1 MAPSSRA
8 RGVLMSSASSR
19 KRKAPEEEEDTS
31 AMESRLEWEAID
43 REAKQLVRSR
53 LKADAGREVS
63 GYDDV
68 AGEGNADVPEP
79 DEPKQ
84 EDSSRKPPEAPLG
97 DDGKISE
104 ASGEEE
110 PEEAAEDG
118 EPRPRNRP
126 QKRAGQKKTGAQ
138 KRREK
143 AAREKEKEKD
153 EEKDDRWL
161 KLRLQGEEKP
171 RRIDAN
177 RIVFYYDF
185 DARGNPRRPVDPDA
199 E

>member
-84 EDSSRKPPEAPLG
+84 EEGGTEEDWGAEAPG
-97 DDGKISE
+97 EGGAGEGK
-104 ASGEEE
+104 G
-110 PEEAAEDG
+110 
-118 EPRPRNRP
+118 
-126 QKRAGQKKTGAQ
+126 
-138 KRREK
+138 
-143 AAREKEKEKD
+143 
-153 EEKDDRWL
+153 
-161 KLRLQGEEKP
+161 
-171 RRIDAN
+171 RIDAN

-199 E
+199 EEDAEPPPEPSHGDFRSALRSDLWDDSEEDEE